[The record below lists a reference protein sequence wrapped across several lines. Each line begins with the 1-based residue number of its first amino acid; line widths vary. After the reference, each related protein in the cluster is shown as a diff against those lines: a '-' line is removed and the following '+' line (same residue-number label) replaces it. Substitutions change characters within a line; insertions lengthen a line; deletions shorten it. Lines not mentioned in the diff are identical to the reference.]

1 MIFRVRCHQFAS
13 LTCGL
18 SLALVATGSCDDEP
32 FPEKPAGLVAD
43 QASVL
48 LPERAEA
55 LNQYL
60 MAGARERGI
69 SVYLLTVHSLW
80 VPPSQKKARL
90 SELGHRYVE
99 RWVGGSVGMVL
110 IFEDE
115 GGEAA
120 VLASRETD
128 RQFPPFTR
136 HMALGAPLRQI
147 QRGGRLSRDKVEASA
162 RTILAGLSQLQDEAA
177 AAARR
182 DRMVNRA
189 MGGIVLLAAAV
200 LLLLHGFGKKRTPP
214 PTGRT
219 SEP

>member
-1 MIFRVRCHQFAS
+1 MIPRVPRLRPVLPACC
-13 LTCGL
+13 LGL
-18 SLALVATGSCDDEP
+18 AVTAPLRSDDEP
-32 FPEKPAGLVAD
+32 FPERPAGLVAD
-43 QASVL
+43 KARVM
-48 LPERAEA
+48 LPAGADA
-55 LNQYL
+55 LNQEL
-60 MAGARERGI
+60 LAGQRERGI
-69 SVYLLTVHSLW
+69 SVYVLTVPALHV
-80 VPPSQKKARL
+80 VPRARKGRL

-136 HMALGAPLRQI
+136 NMALGDPLQRI
-147 QRGGRLSRDKVEASA
+147 QRGGGLARDKVEASA

-182 DRMVNRA
+182 DRMVNRT

-200 LLLLHGFGKKRTPP
+200 VLHGFWKKRTPP
-214 PTGRT
+214 PASG
-219 SEP
+219 P